1 MIDYHYYH
9 VDIMDWMRRNLL
21 QLAGILFTERMLF
34 DRVMKS
40 VSGSGQTDKA
50 HAYWTGSC
58 EEVIEVRYNN

>member
-40 VSGSGQTDKA
+40 VSRVWSD
-50 HAYWTGSC
+50 
-58 EEVIEVRYNN
+58 